1 MRFTLFGIPVH
12 VQPIFWLVALMLGL
26 PGGTGRR
33 ELAELAIWIG
43 VLFVS
48 ILVHELGHATA
59 MRVYGRAARI
69 ELWGL
74 GGLTHWGPGPPVTPG
89 KNIVVS
95 LAGPGAGLLL
105 GAVVFVVAGSAEPAP
120 ESLASVLVSQALWI
134 NVGWGIANLVPMLPL
149 DGGHVTESLGGWIA
163 GARGRRVA
171 HGLSLALAV
180 LIGAFA
186 LYSRMLWIG
195 FLALWCASISWRA
208 WSSGGNTA
216 PAEPEVD
223 ANVRAGLRQAWLHLV
238 AGQAESAVRVATEL
252 LERTRPDDAVTRT
265 AVLEA
270 LAWAH
275 IEEGDEEAALRA
287 RARMPRAPSP
297 LLAARLLVAEGR
309 VADGVAR
316 LEEAFQN
323 ESTDFPALVL
333 SSVYVEQERP
343 DLAVKMLLSKRGA
356 KLSSET
362 HVTIGAQLFHSGSYE
377 AALEATS
384 LAFERFKTGV
394 HAYNAA
400 CSLARLGRVDEGIA
414 WLEKAVLA
422 GFDDGQQL
430 DDDEDIAAL
439 REDPRFGALRSAV
452 GRGAR

>member
-163 GARGRRVA
+163 GARGRR
-171 HGLSLALAV
+171 
-180 LIGAFA
+180 GADQ
-186 LYSRMLWIG
+186 
-195 FLALWCASISWRA
+195 
-208 WSSGGNTA
+208 
-216 PAEPEVD
+216 PVD
-223 ANVRAGLRQAWLHLV
+223 R
-238 AGQAESAVRVATEL
+238 
-252 LERTRPDDAVTRT
+252 
-265 AVLEA
+265 
-270 LAWAH
+270 
-275 IEEGDEEAALRA
+275 
-287 RARMPRAPSP
+287 SP
-297 LLAARLLVAEGR
+297 GR
-309 VADGVAR
+309 
-316 LEEAFQN
+316 
-323 ESTDFPALVL
+323 
-333 SSVYVEQERP
+333 
-343 DLAVKMLLSKRGA
+343 
-356 KLSSET
+356 KL
-362 HVTIGAQLFHSGSYE
+362 F
-377 AALEATS
+377 
-384 LAFERFKTGV
+384 
-394 HAYNAA
+394 
-400 CSLARLGRVDEGIA
+400 
-414 WLEKAVLA
+414 
-422 GFDDGQQL
+422 
-430 DDDEDIAAL
+430 
-439 REDPRFGALRSAV
+439 
-452 GRGAR
+452 

>member
-1 MRFTLFGIPVH
+1 MG
-12 VQPIFWLVALMLGL
+12 A
-26 PGGTGRR
+26 GR
-33 ELAELAIWIG
+33 L
-43 VLFVS
+43 
-48 ILVHELGHATA
+48 
-59 MRVYGRAARI
+59 
-69 ELWGL
+69 
-74 GGLTHWGPGPPVTPG
+74 TPG